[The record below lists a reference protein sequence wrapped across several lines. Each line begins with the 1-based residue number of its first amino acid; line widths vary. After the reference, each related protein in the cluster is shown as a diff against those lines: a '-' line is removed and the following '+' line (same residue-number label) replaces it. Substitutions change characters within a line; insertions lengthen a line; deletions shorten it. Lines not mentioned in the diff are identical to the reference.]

1 MKRMINKEVSE
12 HIMFWEL
19 SGGGKWCW
27 NVIGSANP
35 ELNYEIN

>member
-1 MKRMINKEVSE
+1 ME
-12 HIMFWEL
+12 HGLHVALASRLVHDDAARGEE
-19 SGGGKWCW
+19 CW